1 MQSIRWYI
9 QRLRAMSVWEIIR
22 RARSSCQSATDLCLL
37 SRRQRSRPLSR
48 ILRNGGD
55 ADTPGFRVTDA
66 AVGEWDSGGPDG
78 PANEWYERLLAKAD
92 RIAAHRLSFFDLQDR
107 HLGDPIDWN
116 RDHKLNKPSPLTF
129 SASIDYRDVRVTG
142 DCKFAWEPSR
152 HHQLVALGRAY
163 RASGDVRYAE
173 AAVEQLRSWLDQC
186 PFGTG
191 MQWRSPLELGIRL
204 INWVWTVDLIRE
216 SGLVAGE
223 FRARLLDVVHRQVWE
238 VARKYSHGSSANNHL
253 IGEAAGVFVATSYFR
268 DLQGIPRWR
277 AESRRRLCQEIFAQT
292 FSDGGGR
299 EQAIGYHLF
308 VLQFFLIAGL
318 VGRWSGEDFPAAYW
332 DRLEKMFEFIGALG
346 EGGPLPMFGDADDG
360 YVLDLGGDPRDPR
373 QWLAVAGVLFD
384 RRDFN
389 AWAGGCGE
397 SARWLLGRAGDQH
410 LEAPALPE
418 DDRPIASRAFPE
430 SGYYLLQS
438 GRGPERISVVFDCG
452 KLGLE
457 PLAAHGHADALSFT
471 LRAFG
476 ADILV
481 DPGTYDYF
489 SYPRWREYFR
499 STRAHNTAAIDGR
512 DQSEMLGQFL
522 WGARAEGRC
531 ICWEPGPAGG
541 RVVGEHDG
549 YARLRDP
556 VHHRRTLRLDGG
568 RRKLT
573 ILDEFAARDRHEI
586 ALYFHLS
593 EHCDVTPLAANR
605 YRVDVAGGTVTL
617 ETDRKLTVEL
627 LRASEDPIAGWVSRG
642 YHRKAPAVTLACR
655 CPAEGPA
662 SLAHRIEIGLPR
674 G

>member
-1 MQSIRWYI
+1 
-9 QRLRAMSVWEIIR
+9 
-22 RARSSCQSATDLCLL
+22 
-37 SRRQRSRPLSR
+37 
-48 ILRNGGD
+48 
-55 ADTPGFRVTDA
+55 
-66 AVGEWDSGGPDG
+66 
-78 PANEWYERLLAKAD
+78 
-92 RIAAHRLSFFDLQDR
+92 
-107 HLGDPIDWN
+107 
-116 RDHKLNKPSPLTF
+116 
-129 SASIDYRDVRVTG
+129 
-142 DCKFAWEPSR
+142 
-152 HHQLVALGRAY
+152 
-163 RASGDVRYAE
+163 
-173 AAVEQLRSWLDQC
+173 
-186 PFGTG
+186 
-191 MQWRSPLELGIRL
+191 
-204 INWVWTVDLIRE
+204 
-216 SGLVAGE
+216 
-223 FRARLLDVVHRQVWE
+223 
-238 VARKYSHGSSANNHL
+238 
-253 IGEAAGVFVATSYFR
+253 
-268 DLQGIPRWR
+268 
-277 AESRRRLCQEIFAQT
+277 
-292 FSDGGGR
+292 
-299 EQAIGYHLF
+299 
-308 VLQFFLIAGL
+308 
-318 VGRWSGEDFPAAYW
+318 
-332 DRLEKMFEFIGALG
+332 
-346 EGGPLPMFGDADDG
+346 
-360 YVLDLGGDPRDPR
+360 
-373 QWLAVAGVLFD
+373 
-384 RRDFN
+384 
-389 AWAGGCGE
+389 
-397 SARWLLGRAGDQH
+397 
-410 LEAPALPE
+410 
-418 DDRPIASRAFPE
+418 
-430 SGYYLLQS
+430 
-438 GRGPERISVVFDCG
+438 
-452 KLGLE
+452 
-457 PLAAHGHADALSFT
+457 

-476 ADILV
+476 ADVLV

-605 YRVDVAGGTVTL
+605 YRGDVAGGTVTL